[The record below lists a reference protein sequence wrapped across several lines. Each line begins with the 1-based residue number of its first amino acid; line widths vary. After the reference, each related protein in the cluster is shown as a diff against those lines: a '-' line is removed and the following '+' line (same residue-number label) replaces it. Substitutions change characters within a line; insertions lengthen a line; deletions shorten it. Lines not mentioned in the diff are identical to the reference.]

1 LTEYLVVGIPQ
12 ILPRVQKVIDDNLNI
27 SEKVLREQFEKL
39 LLNPLLGIEQR
50 EETIKR
56 VIVIDAL
63 DECDLEDIR
72 IVLRL
77 LP

>member
-1 LTEYLVVGIPQ
+1 MVIRIPQ
-12 ILPRVQKVIDDNLNI
+12 MLSRVQKAIDDDPNI

-39 LLNPLLGIEQR
+39 LLDPLFGIKQR
-50 EETIKR
+50 EGTIRR

-63 DECDLEDIR
+63 DKCDSEDNIG
-72 IVLRL
+72 IILRL